1 MIQAMNFLSSM
12 TIKLREKNRIKSLRM
27 KNITESLFQWT
38 IESLKM
44 NKMAVSKK
52 AKEKIK
58 RAILK

>member
-1 MIQAMNFLSSM
+1 MIKAMNFLSSM

>member
-1 MIQAMNFLSSM
+1 
-12 TIKLREKNRIKSLRM
+12 M

>member
-58 RAILK
+58 RVILK